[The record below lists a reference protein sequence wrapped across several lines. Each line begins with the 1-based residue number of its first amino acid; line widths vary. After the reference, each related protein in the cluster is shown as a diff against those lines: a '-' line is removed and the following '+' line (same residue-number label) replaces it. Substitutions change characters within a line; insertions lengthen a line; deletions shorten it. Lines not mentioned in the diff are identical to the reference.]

1 MTMVAP
7 RFDDSL
13 PALVRLLE
21 ERLGAGALEYGVV
34 FRDASGRL
42 TFFSDL
48 APPENA
54 ETVSQALRVALGS
67 YAHPDRVVA
76 FSDDPSTATFLAH
89 PDIRVIE
96 VGCSGDE
103 RARKIRYLDRRI
115 VGADWL
121 RPGPEAPSHLPSA
134 QPRAARLA
142 FASLKGGVG
151 RSTAITVLATDQA
164 QKGRN
169 VLVIDLDLEAPGI
182 GSLLL
187 PTDRLPKYGVVDY
200 LVERNFAIPDR
211 EFLAEMVGVSTLT
224 KGQGLVNVV
233 PSFGARSLQSP
244 GNYLG
249 KLSRAMLE
257 AVSDDGE
264 SLPLA
269 GKLEEMLQAIEQHQ
283 RYDLILIDVRA
294 GLAEI
299 SAGPLLAL
307 GAEILIFV
315 TAQLQSLQDLSFLFS
330 HLSRV
335 TEPSSGAL
343 RERIKM
349 VHAKAAKSERAA
361 WLRNEL
367 WELFSEHLY
376 EEASG
381 LDEFNFD
388 ADDPNAPHNP
398 LRIPLDVVFADWDP
412 AAYPDEILSDVSSR
426 TFGALLSY
434 VEDLVAAE
442 RSDGK
447 E

>member
-1 MTMVAP
+1 MVAP

-13 PALVRLLE
+13 PALIRMLE
-21 ERLGAGALEYGVV
+21 QQLGAEALEQGVV

-42 TFFSDL
+42 TFFSPL

-54 ETVSQALRVALGS
+54 ELVSEALRVALGS

-76 FSDDPSTATFLAH
+76 FSDDPSTGKFLAH
-89 PDIRVIE
+89 PDIRVVE
-96 VGCSGDE
+96 VVSAGDE
-103 RARKIRYLDRRI
+103 PVRQIRYLDRRI

-121 RPGPEAPSHLPSA
+121 RSAPEALSHSPFN
-134 QPRAARLA
+134 QPQAARLA
-142 FASLKGGVG
+142 VASLKGGVG
-151 RSTAITVLATDQA
+151 RSTAIAVLATDQA

-187 PTDRLPKYGVVDY
+187 PTDRLPKFGVVDY
-200 LVERNFAIPDR
+200 LVERNFTIPDR
-211 EFLAEMVGVSTLT
+211 EFLEEMIGVSSLT
-224 KGQGLVNVV
+224 QGHGLVHVI
-233 PSFGARSLQSP
+233 PSFGTRSLQFP

-249 KLSRAMLE
+249 KLSRALLE
-257 AVSDDGE
+257 AVSDDGQ

-269 GKLEEMLQAIEQHQ
+269 GKLEEMLQALEQQQ
-283 RYDLILIDVRA
+283 RYDLILLDVRA

-315 TAQLQSLQDLSFLFS
+315 TAQVQSLQDLKFLFS

-335 TEPSSGAL
+335 TESSSGAL

-367 WELFSEHLY
+367 WELFSEYLY

-412 AAYPDEILSDVSSR
+412 ATYPDEILSDVSSR

-434 VEDLVAAE
+434 VEDFVAAE